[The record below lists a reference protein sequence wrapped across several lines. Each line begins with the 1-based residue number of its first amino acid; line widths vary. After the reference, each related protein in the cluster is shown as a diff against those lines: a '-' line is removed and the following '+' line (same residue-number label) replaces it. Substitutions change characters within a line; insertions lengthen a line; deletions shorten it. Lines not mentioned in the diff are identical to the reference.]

1 MERITVVTQNL
12 QEIEKNIALRKETD
26 RIMWFSMWI
35 ILSVASFGIT
45 WFPMIYYLIK
55 RRNAHFQRQKNL
67 QTMILRRL
75 RKATASGKSASASE
89 KKENL
94 VSHRNALG
102 WTLLSFLLVPSFYV
116 FYFLKSDLAKHEEQE
131 HDFLSEVIALTKD
144 SGEPLNIQ
152 GFTATKT
159 FPTGKYLTLSVVTLG
174 LAAAYWIY
182 RIFNDYNSHFKMQWK
197 IEDELL
203 CFLKAS
209 DKKSG

>member
-1 MERITVVTQNL
+1 MERITIVTQNL
-12 QEIEKNIALRKETD
+12 QEIEKNIELRTETD

-35 ILSVASFGIT
+35 ILSVASFGIS

-55 RRNAHFQRQKNL
+55 RRNAHFQRQEKL
-67 QTMILRRL
+67 QTLILRRL
-75 RKATASGKSASASE
+75 RKATASEKSPSTSE
-89 KKENL
+89 KIENL
-94 VSHRNALG
+94 VSNRNALG

-116 FYFLKSDLAKHEEQE
+116 FYFLKSDLAKHEQQE
-131 HDFLSEVIALTKD
+131 HDFLGEVIALAKD

-152 GFTATKT
+152 GFTATKS
-159 FPTGKYLTLSVVTLG
+159 FPTGKYLALSVVTLG

-203 CFLKAS
+203 RFLKAI